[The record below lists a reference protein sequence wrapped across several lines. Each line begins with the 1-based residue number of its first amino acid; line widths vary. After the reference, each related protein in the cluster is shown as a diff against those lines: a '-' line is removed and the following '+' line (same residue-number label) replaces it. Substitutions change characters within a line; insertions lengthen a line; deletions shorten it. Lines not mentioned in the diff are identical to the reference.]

1 MLMHQALITLYV
13 ARRWFG
19 LGSASQCADPQHPV
33 WSVCSTWE
41 NLRCSAQPMRCKYGP
56 LLGFPVNN
64 SASNF
69 VGAALSLLKN
79 LCQAYLAACCIG
91 NGHLTTGATPLQ
103 PSLRV
108 PPCPGCCA
116 LGGSREYMRLG
127 GSPCT
132 RLPHGPRPTQCR
144 RTGAAWTPPGPP
156 YCLHSSRGQNL
167 CQPAGLALMAFS
179 SRGCRE
185 KEARQGSAPPVTEGD
200 RRRTAVVSRA
210 RQTKPV
216 VWCDPSCR
224 CNKRRTLPAMGMYR
238 KVLGLYKEI

>member
-13 ARRWFG
+13 ARHWFG
-19 LGSASQCADPQHPV
+19 LGSASQCADPHHPV
-33 WSVCSTWE
+33 WSVSSTWE
-41 NLRCSAQPMRCKYGP
+41 NLRCNAQPMRLKYGP

-69 VGAALSLLKN
+69 AGAALSLLKD

-103 PSLRV
+103 PSLRA
-108 PPCPGCCA
+108 PPCPWLLRTWGKWGMHA
-116 LGGSREYMRLG
+116 SG

-132 RLPHGPRPTQCR
+132 CLPHGLRPTRCR
-144 RTGAAWTPPGPP
+144 RMGAAWPPPGPL

-167 CQPAGLALMAFS
+167 CQPAGFALMAFS

-185 KEARQGSAPPVTEGD
+185 KEARQGSAP
-200 RRRTAVVSRA
+200 
-210 RQTKPV
+210 
-216 VWCDPSCR
+216 
-224 CNKRRTLPAMGMYR
+224 L
-238 KVLGLYKEI
+238 